1 LILVFMQR
9 PPGVYGLDPLAAQF
23 LNYDRS

>member
-9 PPGVYGLDPLAAQF
+9 PTGVYGLDPLAAQF